1 MRILS
6 ISRHTHTY
14 TTYNNIRTRATY
26 TQQTIKSPK
35 HGGLAAKGN
44 NKQQAL
50 AATQAIERM
59 SKIKMHCFT
68 QWLACNRR
76 LLDVSI
82 YCINISIT
90 LKIWED
96 SGPACHVIKFPP
108 CWLHVQEKC
117 TNNCSI
123 CFSSKKTV
131 VSRMFTTPLQD
142 FTIFYCLA

>member
-1 MRILS
+1 MPGLKKKQQRHPQKTKHTNNVQATVRILS

-68 QWLACNRR
+68 Q
-76 LLDVSI
+76 
-82 YCINISIT
+82 
-90 LKIWED
+90 
-96 SGPACHVIKFPP
+96 
-108 CWLHVQEKC
+108 
-117 TNNCSI
+117 
-123 CFSSKKTV
+123 
-131 VSRMFTTPLQD
+131 
-142 FTIFYCLA
+142 